1 MGHSSSHRTLGQDV
15 LIQPGPWGHCQLE
28 HSKPLNLV
36 SQDDLGT
43 RSAFTWPSDSKIRYL
58 VRYLVPRGPT
68 RTVAIM
74 RWCPALPDLR
84 EGTDTFLLHGIG
96 MIIRLLARL
105 GEHQR

>member
-43 RSAFTWPSDSKIRYL
+43 RSAFTWLSDSK
-58 VRYLVPRGPT
+58 VRYLVK
-68 RTVAIM
+68 V
-74 RWCPALPDLR
+74 L
-84 EGTDTFLLHGIG
+84 GTKRSYKDCGYNE
-96 MIIRLLARL
+96 MVPSSP
-105 GEHQR
+105 